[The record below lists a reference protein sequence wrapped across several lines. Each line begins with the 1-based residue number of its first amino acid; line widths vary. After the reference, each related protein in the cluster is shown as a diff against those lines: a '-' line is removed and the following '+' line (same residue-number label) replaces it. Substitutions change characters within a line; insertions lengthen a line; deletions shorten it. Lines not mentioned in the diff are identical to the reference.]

1 MQKRKKQLLGL
12 SGLAVVGLMTAVA
25 LSLPASA
32 VDNATGNQ
40 GTTVTVRVA
49 ENGAS
54 SRITSPLN
62 GAQIVDPAAQAT
74 VATGNIAKL
83 NATLRY
89 KGADGQMVEKTYP
102 EMDATGQDLVSF
114 PLGLPLGETEYTL
127 KVVATGVNGTVLED
141 TVTFT
146 YRALSVVSKGET
158 SKDHDPIVRL
168 TANGSV
174 KKVQI
179 QAYTQGSNPK
189 EVFVS
194 EDGGSEAL
202 VLAQSDFTNGEAAV
216 TLPFT
221 KYGAKAGTYEV
232 VAIAYGDNN
241 EIISMN
247 RVTVKY
253 NPSGTPGPVDPND
266 PNNPNN
272 PDDPNNPTNPDDPNT
287 PDTPST
293 GSMLWDNLNISSMD
307 YLLTGLIAFSAVA
320 GFAVYLVFRKNRR

>member
-32 VDNATGNQ
+32 VDGAATGNQ

-54 SRITSPLN
+54 ARITSPLR
-62 GAQIVDPAAQAT
+62 GAQLTVASTRAT

-83 NATLRY
+83 RATLTY
-89 KGADGQMVEKTYP
+89 KDVDGKTVEKTYP
-102 EMDATGQDLVSF
+102 EIDATGQDSVSF
-114 PLGLPLGETEYTL
+114 NLDLPLGETEYTL
-127 KVVATGVNGTVLED
+127 KVVATGVNGTVLDD

-168 TANGSV
+168 TANDSV
-174 KKVQI
+174 KTIQI

-189 EVFVS
+189 EIFVG
-194 EDGGSEAL
+194 EGGASEAL
-202 VLAQSDFTNGEAAV
+202 VLKRDALDASGQVAV

-232 VAIAYGDNN
+232 VAIAYGEDNK
-241 EIISMN
+241 IISMN

-266 PNNPNN
+266 PNT
-272 PDDPNNPTNPDDPNT
+272 PDDPNNPNNPDDPNT

-307 YLLTGLIAFSAVA
+307 YLLTGLIAFSVVA